1 MQLLVLKRKTGGFG
15 MTRNS
20 KSATAALAVLG
31 GVYCWRNRALIQQK
45 FQSLTKRSSSLFK
58 GDISQVAE
66 KVASEAQNKME
77 QGATI
82 AESQI
87 QHQLGGVH

>member
-1 MQLLVLKRKTGGFG
+1 
-15 MTRNS
+15 MTRNTIN
-20 KSATAALAVLG
+20 ATAALAVLG
-31 GVYCWRNRALIQQK
+31 GVYFWRNRSFIQQK
-45 FQSLTKRSSSLFK
+45 FQTLTKRSSFLSK
-58 GDISQVAE
+58 AKINEVAE
-66 KVASEAQNKME
+66 KVASEAKNKME